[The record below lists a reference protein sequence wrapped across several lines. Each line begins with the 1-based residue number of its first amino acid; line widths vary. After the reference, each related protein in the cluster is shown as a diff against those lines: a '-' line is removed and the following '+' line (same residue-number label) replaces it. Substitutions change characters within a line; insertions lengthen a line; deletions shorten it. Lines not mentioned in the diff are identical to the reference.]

1 MRRNY
6 QEEIFLDYSGPIS
19 FQIKKELISILRKKV
34 DCYAGELNTKRRCSY
49 IFEELLAN
57 ANEYY
62 KKRNLTSEPV
72 RVMLILAD
80 KSDIVLSI
88 TNTLLKSD
96 TTDVL
101 DNFNALNTGQEE
113 ELRQLFRSNL
123 KGNGKKGTGNSL
135 GLITVKL
142 KTGYTYIIELTEKNE
157 AQNIFQLKT
166 TIDLNL

>member
-1 MRRNY
+1 MRRIS
-6 QEEIFLDYSGPIS
+6 QEEIFLDYSGLIS

-62 KKRNLTSEPV
+62 KKRKLTTEPI
-72 RVMLILAD
+72 RVMLTLAD
-80 KSDIVLSI
+80 KSDIILSI
-88 TNTLLKSD
+88 SNTLLKSD
-96 TTDVL
+96 TEDVL
-101 DNFNALNTGQEE
+101 ENFNSLNTGRET
-113 ELRQLFRSNL
+113 ELRQLFQMNL
-123 KGNGKKGTGNSL
+123 NGNGKKGNGNSL

-142 KTGYTYIIELTEKNE
+142 KTGHSYIIELTEKNE
-157 AQNIFQLKT
+157 TQNIFQLKT